1 MNLNKKQLTAL
12 GLAAAI
18 SMLGASAFAGVITLP
33 ANLLKTPYL
42 TYPGITS
49 EMQIQWQDTVSQTD
63 TVVWGTDTTYSL
75 GSANVPN
82 QGAVPQNS
90 SIGTAAAWSALA
102 AAQASNNQHFY
113 TITGLAPNTMYYYQ
127 VTGANGLVYGT
138 GSFMTAPPV
147 GQTHVKFMA
156 AGDSRSQPTALAAE
170 MQELSHIYSG
180 STAIDPEY
188 QRLLLL
194 NGDWVSTDAN
204 ANWTSEY
211 FTNDTDMIN
220 FSANTPMN
228 GCKGNHDN
236 TSGYSNWFG
245 MYESFPF
252 MNYNLV
258 ATSTGSANKTT
269 GGIQVPELND
279 LYGSFD
285 YGPVHFTFVD
295 EYTSNFSAGQQ
306 QYNWIA
312 ADLAAAAANPNTPW
326 KILVLHESPYSAG
339 ADGDNTTAR
348 GLDTLV
354 KQYGVDMEYSGHSHN
369 YARDG
374 VYNTTPAGATIAP
387 NVPYITSGAGGAPLY
402 AVDLTNTG
410 SWPYVIT
417 ASSQYEVMT
426 FDVEG
431 NTLTATAYAVSPV
444 STSVYPATSTTTS
457 RTQIE
462 QIVLHHFSVNAT
474 PQVSVSTDNIV
485 YSRATKQFTCNMTVT
500 NNGAALTGNV
510 DVIFDGM
517 MNLQG
522 IGSTFVG
529 PAYTGAKG
537 TVVGTI
543 PPTIAPII
551 AANTGLVTNVML
563 NNATG
568 SHNGEPLVTVSN
580 SGLATGAS
588 VTVPLTFSVP
598 ASFNVSGFNPATAKI
613 TFNPLTYQE

>member
-1 MNLNKKQLTAL
+1 MNFNKKQLLCL
-12 GLAAAI
+12 GLAAGI
-18 SMLGASAFAGVITLP
+18 SILGTAAFAGVTALP
-33 ANLLKTPYL
+33 ANLVKAPYL
-42 TYPGITS
+42 TYPGVPTQ
-49 EMQIQWQDTVSQTD
+49 MQIQWQDSVSQTD
-63 TVVWGTDTTYSL
+63 TVVWGTDTTYGL
-75 GSANVPN
+75 GSATVPN

-90 SIGTAAAWSALA
+90 AIGTPAAWTALA

-113 TITGLAPNTMYYYQ
+113 TITGLAPNTVYYYQ
-127 VTGANGLVYGT
+127 VTGGNGVVYGT

-147 GQTHVKFMA
+147 GQTHVKFLA

-180 STAIDPEY
+180 PTAIDPEY
-188 QRLLLL
+188 QRLVLL

-211 FTNDTDMIN
+211 FTNDSDIVN

-228 GCKGNHDN
+228 GAKGNHDN
-236 TSGYSNWFG
+236 TSGGYSRWFG
-245 MYESFPF
+245 MYESFPY

-258 ATSTGSANKTT
+258 GTTTASTDKTA
-269 GGIQVPELND
+269 GGTQVPELNN

-285 YGPVHFTFVD
+285 YGPVHFTIVD
-295 EYTSNFSAGQQ
+295 EYSTFTAGSA

-339 ADGDNTTAR
+339 ADSDNTTAR

-354 KQYGVDMEYSGHSHN
+354 AQYGVDLEYSGHSHN
-369 YARDG
+369 YARAG
-374 VYNTTPAGATIAP
+374 VYNTTPTGTTIAP

-402 AVDLTNTG
+402 AVDLTNAG
-410 SWPYVIT
+410 SYPHVLT
-417 ASSQYEVMT
+417 AASTYEVMT
-426 FDVEG
+426 FDVNG
-431 NTLTATAYAVSPV
+431 NTLTATSYAVSPV
-444 STSVYPATSTTTS
+444 STSTYPATATTTS
-457 RTQIE
+457 RSQIE

-485 YSRATKQFTCNMTVT
+485 YNRATKQFSCNMTVT
-500 NNGAALTGNV
+500 NNGAPLTGNV
-510 DVIFDGM
+510 DVVFDGM

-522 IGSTFVG
+522 IGSAFAG
-529 PAYTGAKG
+529 PAYTGTA
-537 TVVGTI
+537 VVGTI
-543 PPTIAPII
+543 PPTVAPII
-551 AANTGLVTNVML
+551 AKNTGLITNVML

-568 SHNGEPLVTVSN
+568 SHNGEPLMTVSN
-580 SGLATGAS
+580 SGLGNGAS

-598 ASFNVSGFNPATAKI
+598 ANFNVSGFNPATAKV

>member
-1 MNLNKKQLTAL
+1 MNMNKKQLVAL
-12 GLAAAI
+12 GLVAAI
-18 SMLGASAFAGVITLP
+18 SMLGTSAFAGVLPLP
-33 ANLLKTPYL
+33 ANLLKAPYL
-42 TYPGITS
+42 TYPGVTS
-49 EMQIQWQDTVSQTD
+49 EMQIQWQDSVSQTD
-63 TVVWGTDTTYSL
+63 TIVWGTDTTYSL
-75 GSANVPN
+75 GSASVPN
-82 QGAVPQNS
+82 QGAQPQNS
-90 SIGTAAAWSALA
+90 GIGTAAAWTALA
-102 AAQASNNQHFY
+102 AAQASNNQHFF
-113 TITGLAPNTMYYYQ
+113 TFTGLTPNTMYYYQ

-156 AGDSRSQPTALAAE
+156 AGDSRSQPTALAGD
-170 MQELSHIYSG
+170 MQELSHLYSG
-180 STAIDPEY
+180 PTAIDPEY

-211 FTNDTDMIN
+211 FTNDSDIVN
-220 FSANTPMN
+220 LSANVPLN
-228 GCKGNHDN
+228 GAKGNHDN

-245 MYESFPF
+245 MYESFPY

-258 ATSTGSANKTT
+258 ATSTGSANKTA

-312 ADLAAAAANPNTPW
+312 ADLAAANANPNTPW

-354 KQYGVDMEYSGHSHN
+354 QQYGVDMEYSGHSHN
-369 YARDG
+369 YCRAG
-374 VYNTTPAGATIAP
+374 VYNTTPAGSTIAP
-387 NVPYITSGAGGAPLY
+387 GVPYITSGAGGAPLY

-410 SWPYVIT
+410 SWPYVLT
-417 ASSQYEVMT
+417 ASSQYEIMT

-431 NTLTATAYAVSPV
+431 NTLTATSYAVNGV
-444 STSVYPATSTTTS
+444 STSTYPTLTT
-457 RTQIE
+457 RTPIE
-462 QIVLHHFSVNAT
+462 TLVLHHFSVNAT
-474 PQVSVSTDNIV
+474 PNVTATNDALV
-485 YSRATKQFTCNMTVT
+485 YSRATKQFTTNLTIT
-500 NNGAALTGNV
+500 NNGPALTGNV
-510 DVIFDGM
+510 DVVLDGM
-517 MNLQG
+517 LNLQG
-522 IGSTFVG
+522 IGSTFAG
-529 PAYTGAKG
+529 PAYTGAHG

-543 PPTIAPII
+543 PPTVAPII

-563 NNATG
+563 TNATG
-568 SHNGEPLVTVSN
+568 SHNGEPLINVSTT
-580 SGLATGAS
+580 GLATGAS

-598 ASFNVSGFNPATAKI
+598 ANFNVTGFNPATAKI